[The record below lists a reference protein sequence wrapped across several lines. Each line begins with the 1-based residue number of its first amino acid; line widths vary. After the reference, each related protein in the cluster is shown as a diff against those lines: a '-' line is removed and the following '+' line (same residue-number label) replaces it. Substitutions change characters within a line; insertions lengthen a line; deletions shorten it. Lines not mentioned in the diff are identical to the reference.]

1 MQRDYLLREI
11 ENLSR
16 AIAGAFMKKDLP
28 IVRILDDGVLNE
40 DEFLRY
46 SLRNL
51 LAQGELNR
59 AENLLFDELERN
71 PSNVALETGIWFYGE
86 LNQMSDYRLL
96 ECHFSREEIA
106 EGLEDLREIVNR
118 STQKEEKQN

>member
-71 PSNVALETGIWFYGE
+71 PSKATLETGLWFYGE
-86 LNQMSDYRLL
+86 LNQFSDYRLQ
-96 ECHFSREEIA
+96 ECRFSREEIA
-106 EGLEDLREIVNR
+106 EGLEDLREIINR
-118 STQKEEKQN
+118 GALDEGKLD